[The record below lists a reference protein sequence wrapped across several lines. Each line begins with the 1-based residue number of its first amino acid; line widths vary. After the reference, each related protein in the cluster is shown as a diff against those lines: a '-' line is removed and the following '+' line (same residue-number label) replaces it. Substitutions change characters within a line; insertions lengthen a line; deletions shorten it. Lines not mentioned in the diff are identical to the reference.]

1 MPTPKPTKHRMP
13 TSLTRDGR
21 GQRLWRDLTD
31 RWEFT
36 EAEYR
41 DLENACHTADRIVK
55 ERRAIGDDYT
65 VEGSWARS
73 SPTRSSPSCAPT
85 KTTSPTSSTGSTCP
99 NPKNRPPPTHP
110 EREAPGCAPSPTPA
124 GARRSADGT
133 AAQRQRRTD
142 PRQDTRTRRDRRLVP
157 PRARRR
163 AGAPMGTRL
172 TLIDLRGS
180 AGRTAAGCCPSTRSD
195 GISSRGAATGC
206 ATPRRAPHGNGRSS
220 RRASGCGSTRST
232 TRPTV
237 ARQRGAPTA
246 QGVGQG
252 RWPPAARSPAAS
264 RRSPSTTGIRA
275 PASRWGVR
283 SRTRGCRCAP
293 SARSRPRTP

>member
-1 MPTPKPTKHRMP
+1 MARPDRQMGIHRSRIPRPRKRLPHRRPHRQGTPRHRATTTP
-13 TSLTRDGR
+13 SKAAR
-21 GQRLWRDLTD
+21 
-31 RWEFT
+31 
-36 EAEYR
+36 
-41 DLENACHTADRIVK
+41 
-55 ERRAIGDDYT
+55 
-65 VEGSWARS
+65 ARS

-133 AAQRQRRTD
+133 AAQRQRGRTD

-163 AGAPMGTRL
+163 AGAPMEHGPDAHRPHVEARGGRRL
-172 TLIDLRGS
+172 AAARAHARMGFPRVVRLLAARLQGAHPMEMDARAGALLAVVLR
-180 AGRTAAGCCPSTRSD
+180 ARR
-195 GISSRGAATGC
+195 RG
-206 ATPRRAPHGNGRSS
+206 
-220 RRASGCGSTRST
+220 
-232 TRPTV
+232 PTV

-252 RWPPAARSPAAS
+252 PDGRRRRGRQLLRAAHLRPLGSAH
-264 RRSPSTTGIRA
+264 RRAGGA
-275 PASRWGVR
+275 
-283 SRTRGCRCAP
+283 
-293 SARSRPRTP
+293 